1 MEVIDRL
8 DEVWG
13 LTSSLLLYYS
23 GHALLAR
30 KQWGEGKLK
39 LQHILCILNH
49 THNLMRST
57 LYVHSIWAHYKTV
70 SAISYTVCKEK
81 QLHYPRKVT
90 KSTNKGPKFD
100 CKYVHCHDSTWPP
113 SHRIDLK
120 PRASF
125 REGGRGVK
133 SDIHP
138 PCQNLT
144 LSDAPQTFSL
154 SAFIPSWLN
163 ESLKT

>member
-1 MEVIDRL
+1 MLRSNREVTCTHNLLMEVIDRL

-23 GHALLAR
+23 RHALLAR

-125 REGGRGVK
+125 REGGRGGGGGGG
-133 SDIHP
+133 
-138 PCQNLT
+138 
-144 LSDAPQTFSL
+144 
-154 SAFIPSWLN
+154 
-163 ESLKT
+163 